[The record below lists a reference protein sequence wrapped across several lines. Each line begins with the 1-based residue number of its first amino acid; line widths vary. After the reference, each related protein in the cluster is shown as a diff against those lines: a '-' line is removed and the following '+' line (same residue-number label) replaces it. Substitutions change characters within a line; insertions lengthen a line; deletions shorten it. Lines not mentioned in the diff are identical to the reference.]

1 MAGKAGRT
9 ILWAEDDRQD
19 QQLIQAALEG
29 PTPGPRIVFVE
40 DGVAVLEAVGRD
52 LPDLVV
58 LDLKMPRMG
67 GLEALRRLRAEPAT
81 RHVPVIVF
89 SSGSLPNEIAQC
101 RQLGVLDVVQ
111 KPIEFG
117 LFVSAVQGI
126 VDALGAPAARTAARA
141 AAPSGTTS

>member
-1 MAGKAGRT
+1 MAAAMARRAR

-19 QQLIQAALEG
+19 QALIRAALDG
-29 PTPGPRIVFVE
+29 KAPADIAFAE
-40 DGVAVLEAVGRD
+40 DGFALLEQLGRR

-81 RHVPVIVF
+81 RNLPVVVF
-89 SSGSLPNEIAQC
+89 SSGSLPDEIAQV
-101 RQLGVLDVVQ
+101 RRLGVLAVVQ

-117 LFVSAVQGI
+117 AFVAAVQGI
-126 VDALGAPAARTAARA
+126 VRHAILA
-141 AAPSGTTS
+141 

>member
-1 MAGKAGRT
+1 MAGKAGRS

-29 PTPGPRIVFVE
+29 STPEPRISFVE
-40 DGVAVLEAVGRD
+40 DGMAVLEAVGRD

-117 LFVSAVQGI
+117 LFVNAVQGI
-126 VDALGAPAARTAARA
+126 VNAPRTASSRPASPTA
-141 AAPSGTTS
+141 SPAGATS